1 MAANKPEEFDEF
13 DTSELPP
20 SKSQLKREM
29 ASLQALGERLVAMQ
43 NGQLEQLPIPEQL
56 LDAVH
61 LAQRIRNT
69 REGYRRQLQYIGKLM
84 RGLDTEELEQA
95 LHELDNHND
104 AQNAFFHQLEKRRDD
119 ILADGDE
126 AIQSLVEEYP
136 AADRQ
141 RLRQLYRQAQKQQ
154 AENKPPAAAR
164 ELFKYLREICS

>member
-13 DTSELPP
+13 DATELPP

-29 ASLQALGERLVAMQ
+29 SQLQALGERLVAMQ
-43 NGQLEQLPIPEQL
+43 HGQLEQLPIPEPL
-56 LDAVH
+56 LDAVY

-95 LHELDNHND
+95 LHDMDHQSD
-104 AQNAFFHQLEKRRDD
+104 VQNAFFHQLEKRRDD
-119 ILADGDE
+119 ILAGGDE
-126 AIQSLVEEYP
+126 AIQTLVEEYP
-136 AADRQ
+136 SADRQ